1 MLSNELDFSE
11 ENVSKSWM
19 EVNRMLGEDF
29 GEGSRWLYVSWTP
42 ETVRQRIVY
51 DWERTS

>member
-1 MLSNELDFSE
+1 MSLSELDFSK

-29 GEGSRWLYVSWTP
+29 GEGSRGL
-42 ETVRQRIVY
+42 
-51 DWERTS
+51 